1 MNSNAPK
8 YTSLE
13 LFLKS
18 LSTESLAHWD
28 DIQNALRERKNQL
41 KQELSNIKAKEK
53 ELEKAEAKAKKD
65 QEKAEAKAKKD
76 QEKAEAKAK
85 KEQEKA
91 KAKELAKA
99 KKDQEKAEAKAKK
112 DQEKAE
118 AKAKKEQE
126 KAEGKSNKEVKTIN
140 TSSFKNFTIWTS
152 GIKGQDNASQG
163 APTQEE
169 LDSYGG
175 RREWKKTKWAELT
188 KDQKDD
194 PAAPWNCC

>member
-1 MNSNAPK
+1 MNSTAPK

-18 LSTESLAHWD
+18 LSIESLDHWD
-28 DIQNALRERKNQL
+28 HIQNSLKERKIQL

-65 QEKAEAKAKKD
+65 QEKAEAK
-76 QEKAEAKAK
+76 
-85 KEQEKA
+85 
-91 KAKELAKA
+91 
-99 KKDQEKAEAKAKK
+99 
-112 DQEKAE
+112 
-118 AKAKKEQE
+118 
-126 KAEGKSNKEVKTIN
+126 SNKEVKTIN
-140 TSSFKNFTIWTS
+140 TSSFKNFTSWTS

>member
-1 MNSNAPK
+1 MNSTAPK

-18 LSTESLAHWD
+18 LSIESLDHWD
-28 DIQNALRERKNQL
+28 HIQNSLKERKIQL

-76 QEKAEAKAK
+76 QEKAEAK
-85 KEQEKA
+85 
-91 KAKELAKA
+91 
-99 KKDQEKAEAKAKK
+99 
-112 DQEKAE
+112 
-118 AKAKKEQE
+118 
-126 KAEGKSNKEVKTIN
+126 SNKEVKTIN
-140 TSSFKNFTIWTS
+140 TSSFKNFTSWTS

>member
-1 MNSNAPK
+1 MNSSAPK

-18 LSTESLAHWD
+18 LSIESLDHWD
-28 DIQNALRERKNQL
+28 HIQNSLKERKNQL
-41 KQELSNIKAKEK
+41 KQELSSIKAKEK
-53 ELEKAEAKAKKD
+53 ELEKAEAKAKK
-65 QEKAEAKAKKD
+65 
-76 QEKAEAKAK
+76 
-85 KEQEKA
+85 EQEKT
-91 KAKELAKA
+91 
-99 KKDQEKAEAKAKK
+99 EA
-112 DQEKAE
+112 
-118 AKAKKEQE
+118 
-126 KAEGKSNKEVKTIN
+126 KSNKEVKTIN

-152 GIKGQDNASQG
+152 GINGQDNASQG
-163 APTQEE
+163 APTQQE

>member
-1 MNSNAPK
+1 MNSTAPK

-18 LSTESLAHWD
+18 LSIESLDHWD
-28 DIQNALRERKNQL
+28 HIQNSLKERKNQL
-41 KQELSNIKAKEK
+41 KQELSSIKAKEK

-76 QEKAEAKAK
+76 QEKATAKAK
-85 KEQEKA
+85 KDQEKA
-91 KAKELAKA
+91 TAKATAKA
-99 KKDQEKAEAKAKK
+99 KKDQEKAEAKATAKAKK

-118 AKAKKEQE
+118 AKA
-126 KAEGKSNKEVKTIN
+126 NKEVKTIN
-140 TSSFKNFTIWTS
+140 TSSFKNFTSWTS

>member
-1 MNSNAPK
+1 MNSSAPK

-13 LFLKS
+13 LFLTS
-18 LSTESLAHWD
+18 LTIESLEHWD
-28 DIQNALRERKNQL
+28 DIQNSLKERKNQL
-41 KQELSNIKAKEK
+41 KQELSQIKAKEK
-53 ELEKAEAKAKKD
+53 QLEKAQAKAKKDAEKAEAKAKKD

-76 QEKAEAKAK
+76 AEKA
-85 KEQEKA
+85 Q
-91 KAKELAKA
+91 
-99 KKDQEKAEAKAKK
+99 AKAKK

-126 KAEGKSNKEVKTIN
+126 KTEAKSNKEVKTIN

-175 RREWKKTKWAELT
+175 RREWKKTKWAQLT